1 MSEVAQEL
9 SEFFDTLWGD
19 QEGYVYLPNKDIK
32 NPEDPV
38 WTKIFFKWPEQKDN
52 VIKYSLVTSAKGL
65 EVFCAPAIFKETRAT
80 KDAVKGSYVLWADF
94 DGNAPAEWPATLA
107 TLTQDS
113 PTHVPPPTMRVQS
126 SKEGNEHVYWR
137 LESFCENIG
146 QIEDRNRA
154 IAYILRTDVS
164 GWDCNQI
171 LRPPGTINHKRELP
185 VTLRNI
191 ERDQSRSHYK
201 LDSFKAIPAAIQL
214 VDSSVDVE
222 NLPGIERIIAKYP
235 WDEQHFALFMGTV
248 EEGQRSHAL
257 MRIGYFCAEKG
268 MTDTEMYAVLSNA
281 DQRWK
286 KFVGRND
293 RHRRLL
299 DIVNRA
305 RLKHPVGDS
314 ELNFRGLLGSDE
326 GTTTGSTIIYNFK
339 DFLNTDLKVEWVVE
353 GLLEK
358 GGFGLVAAMPG
369 VGKTQFSLQ
378 LAISTALG
386 IPFLGWNIPSKQKV
400 LFLSLEMS
408 HVSLKYITEII
419 AQGYTPEE
427 LEIINENVLIAPIG
441 EAINL
446 DRIEG
451 IRFLES
457 LIESYRPD
465 GIVID
470 SMGKLSNKEISN
482 EVVIK
487 ILNNQYIRLRKKFG
501 CWLWFIHHNRKE
513 NGDNKKPTNLADIYG
528 NQYITAE
535 MTSCLI
541 LWKEKEKDAKGDRL
555 VSCIPVKQ
563 RLSRERPPFVME
575 RTEHLKFV
583 ERANTSTAEFIANLE
598 ESFKNDNTE
607 SPFNF
612 S

>member
-1 MSEVAQEL
+1 MSETSEEL
-9 SEFFDTLWGD
+9 SEFFDTLWGNQD
-19 QEGYVYLPNKDIK
+19 GYVYLPNKDLK
-32 NPEDPV
+32 NPDNPL
-38 WTKIFFKWPEQKDN
+38 WTKIFFKWPEQKEN

-65 EVFCAPAIFKETRAT
+65 EVFCAPAIFKDTRAT
-80 KDAVKGSYVLWADF
+80 KDAVKGSFVLWADF
-94 DGNAPAEWPATLA
+94 DGNAPAEWPATLP
-107 TLTQDS
+107 QDGS
-113 PTHVPPPTMRVQS
+113 PAVPPPTMRVQS
-126 SKEGNEHVYWR
+126 SKEGNEHVYWK
-137 LESFCENIG
+137 LNKFCEDVG

-171 LRPPGTINHKRELP
+171 LRPPGTVNHKRNLP

-191 ERDQSRSHYK
+191 ERDKSTSSYQ
-201 LDSFKAIPAAIQL
+201 LDSFRSIPAAIQL
-214 VDSSVDVE
+214 VDSSVDTE
-222 NLPGIERIIAKYP
+222 NLPAVERIIAKYP
-235 WDEQHFALFMGTV
+235 WDEQHFSLFMGV
-248 EEGQRSHAL
+248 VDEGQRSHAL

-268 MTDTEMYAVLSNA
+268 MTDTEMYAILDNA

-305 RLKHPVGDS
+305 RLKHPVGDN
-314 ELNFRGLLGSDE
+314 ELNFRGLLGDSS
-326 GTTTGSTIIYNFK
+326 GTTGSTLVYNFG
-339 DFLNTDLKVEWVVE
+339 DFLNSELQVEWAIE

-369 VGKTQFSLQ
+369 VGKTQFSMQ
-378 LAISTALG
+378 LAISAALG
-386 IPFLGWNIPSKQKV
+386 IPFLGWNIPNKQRV

-419 AQGYTPEE
+419 AKGYTEEE
-427 LEIINENVLIAPIG
+427 LDQIHENVLIAPIG
-441 EAINL
+441 EAISL
-446 DRIEG
+446 DRPEG

-457 LIESYRPD
+457 LVESYSPD

-470 SMGKLSNKEISN
+470 SMGKLSSKEISN
-482 EVVIK
+482 DAVIK
-487 ILNNQYIRLRKKFG
+487 VLNNQYIRLRKKFG

-513 NGDNKKPTNLADIYG
+513 NGDNKKPVSLADIYG

-541 LWKEKEKDAKGDRL
+541 LWKEKEKDSKGDRL

-563 RLSRERPPFVME
+563 RLSRERTPFIME
-575 RTEHLKFV
+575 RTAELKFI
-583 ERANTSTAEFIANLE
+583 ERANTVATEFLANLT
-598 ESFKNDNTE
+598 ESFKEDDSK
-607 SPFNF
+607 SPFDF
-612 S
+612 T

>member
-1 MSEVAQEL
+1 MSEASEEL
-9 SEFFDTLWGD
+9 GEFFDMLWGN
-19 QEGYVYLPNKDIK
+19 QEGFVYLPNKDLK
-32 NPEDPV
+32 NPDDPL
-38 WTKIFFKWPEQKDN
+38 WTKIFFKWPAQKEN

-65 EVFCAPAIFKETRAT
+65 EVFCAPAIFKEPRAT

-94 DGNAPAEWPATLA
+94 DGNAPAEWPAMPA
-107 TLTQDS
+107 TLPQDGS
-113 PTHVPPPTMRVQS
+113 PAVPPPTMRVQS
-126 SKEGNEHVYWR
+126 SKEGNEHVYWK
-137 LESFCENIG
+137 LDKFCEDVG

-171 LRPPGTINHKRELP
+171 LRPPGTVNHKRSLP

-191 ERDQSRSHYK
+191 VRDKSTASYQ
-201 LDSFKAIPAAIQL
+201 LDSFRSIPAAIQL
-214 VDSSVDVE
+214 VDSSVDTE
-222 NLPGIERIIAKYP
+222 NLPAVERIIAKYP
-235 WDEQHFALFMGTV
+235 WDEQHFSLFMGV
-248 EEGQRSHAL
+248 VDEGQRSHAL

-268 MTDTEMYAVLSNA
+268 MTDTEMYAILDNA
-281 DQRWK
+281 DHRWK

-305 RLKHPVGDS
+305 RLKHPVGDD
-314 ELNFRGLLGSDE
+314 ELNFRGLLGDNS
-326 GTTTGSTIIYNFK
+326 GTTGSTLVYNFG
-339 DFLNTDLKVEWVVE
+339 DFLNSELQVEWAVE

-369 VGKTQFSLQ
+369 VGKTQFSMQ
-378 LAISTALG
+378 LAISAALG
-386 IPFLGWNIPSKQKV
+386 IPFLGWNIPNKQKV

-419 AQGYTPEE
+419 ARGYTEEE
-427 LEIINENVLIAPIG
+427 LEQIHENVLIAPIG
-441 EAINL
+441 EAISL
-446 DRIEG
+446 DRPEG

-457 LIESYRPD
+457 LVESYSPD

-470 SMGKLSNKEISN
+470 SMGKLSSKEISN
-482 EVVIK
+482 DAVIK
-487 ILNNQYIRLRKKFG
+487 VLNNQYIRLRKKFG
-501 CWLWFIHHNRKE
+501 CWLWIIHHNRKE
-513 NGDNKKPTNLADIYG
+513 NGDNKKPVSLADIYG

-541 LWKEKEKDAKGDRL
+541 LWKEKEKDSKGDRL

-563 RLSRERPPFVME
+563 RLSKERAPFIME
-575 RTEHLKFV
+575 RTAELKFI
-583 ERANTSTAEFIANLE
+583 ERANTAATEFLANLT
-598 ESFKNDNTE
+598 ESFKEDDSK
-607 SPFNF
+607 SPFDF
-612 S
+612 T